1 MKISHNDIKITPIMD
16 SLKLQK
22 IDDEVYFSKKYS
34 NYISNSRL
42 GLLNES
48 QGGTPESFFEGFKPF
63 YSSSLD
69 IGSAVHGIVLQPD
82 AFVIADEVD
91 KPTAKMG
98 AMADELFKIW
108 KGHIP
113 PKEDIIEVAKRVDYY
128 GGNLSQKKIDDVIEK
143 CKDYW
148 MSKNRYIRSHK
159 DESRSILYL
168 DPKSREIA
176 YNCINALNNNKKI
189 QNILYPKAELEG
201 FSDPISEM
209 EQAILL
215 DIRIDI
221 PNIDPF
227 ILKLKSK
234 LDHYSIDKDNNEI
247 CVNDIKTL
255 GKIVSK
261 MQENIDRFHYNR
273 EFAMYGY
280 LLRLISEKYYG
291 LKNPILK
298 GNYLIVST
306 IPGHYTKVL
315 PVTTKMFKEGF
326 NEFQFLIKRV
336 AELVATNEE
345 FKDFGI
351 WI

>member
-22 IDDEVYFSKKYS
+22 IDDEVYFSKQYS

-48 QGGTPESFFEGFKPF
+48 QGGSPESFFEGFKPF

-69 IGSAVHGIVLQPD
+69 IGSAVHALTLQKD
-82 AFVIADEVD
+82 LFVIADEVD

-98 AMADELFKIW
+98 AMAEELFKIW

-113 PKEDIIEVAKRVDYY
+113 TKEDIIEVAKRVDYY
-128 GGNLSQKKIDDVIEK
+128 KGNLTQKKIDDVIEK

-148 MSKNRYIRSHK
+148 VTKNRYIRTHK
-159 DESRSILYL
+159 DDPRSVLYL

-176 YNCINALNNNKKI
+176 YNCVDALERNKKI
-189 QNILYPKAELEG
+189 QNLLHPKATLEG

-215 DIRIDI
+215 DIQVET
-221 PNIDPF
+221 PETNPF
-227 ILKLKSK
+227 ILRLKSK

-247 CVNDIKTL
+247 CVNDVKTL

-261 MQENIDRFHYNR
+261 MEENISRYHYNR

-280 LLRLISEKYYG
+280 LLRLVAEKYYG
-291 LKNPILK
+291 LKDPTLK

-315 PVTTKMFKEGF
+315 PVSAKMFKEGF
-326 NEFQFLIKRV
+326 NEFQYLIKQV
-336 AELVATNEE
+336 AELVATNEQY
-345 FKDFGI
+345 KDFAI

>member
-1 MKISHNDIKITPIMD
+1 MKISHNITITPLMD

-22 IDDEVYFSKKYS
+22 IDDEVYFSESYK

-48 QGGTPESFFEGFKPF
+48 QGGDPDKFFEGFKPF

-69 IGSAVHGIVLQPD
+69 IGSAVHALCLQKD
-82 AFVIADEVD
+82 LFVIADEVN

-98 AMADELFKIW
+98 AMAEELFKIW

-148 MSKNRYIRSHK
+148 ITKNRYIRTHT
-159 DESRSILYL
+159 DDPRTVLYL

-176 YNCINALNNNKKI
+176 YNCVNAIESNKKI
-189 QNILYPKAELEG
+189 QNILHPKAEMEG

-215 DIRIDI
+215 DIRVDMD
-221 PNIDPF
+221 NVDPF
-227 ILKLKSK
+227 ILRLKSK
-234 LDHYSIDKDNNEI
+234 LDHYVIDKDNNSI
-247 CVNDIKTL
+247 QVNDIKTL

-273 EFAMYGY
+273 EFAMYSY
-280 LLRLISEKYYG
+280 LLQLVAEKYYDMI
-291 LKNPILK
+291 NPTVT

-315 PVTTKMFKEGF
+315 PVSTKMFKEGF
-326 NEFQFLIKRV
+326 IEFQSLIKQV
-336 AELVATNEE
+336 AKLVATEDKY
-345 FKDFGI
+345 KDFAI